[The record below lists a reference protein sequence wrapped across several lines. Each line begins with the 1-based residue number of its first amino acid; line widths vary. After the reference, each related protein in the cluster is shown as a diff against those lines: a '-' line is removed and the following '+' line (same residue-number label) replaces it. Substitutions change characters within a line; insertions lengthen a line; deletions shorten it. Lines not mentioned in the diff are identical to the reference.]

1 MTTHFKLIERIN
13 PLDKTAPAKFYPSVV
28 SNGVIDL
35 TELSRSVSKRCSM
48 TYSDVYAVVYALV
61 DLIPEKLSDG
71 KTVKLGDFGSFRLT
85 LRSEG
90 ADTIDKFN
98 TKLIKQLKVNFKQGA
113 EFKKQLSEIKFTK
126 AS

>member
-1 MTTHFKLIERIN
+1 MKYKIIERLN
-13 PLDKTAPAKFYPSVV
+13 PQDKTAPAKFYPSIV

-48 TYSDVYAVVYALV
+48 TYSDVYAVIYALV
-61 DLIPEKLSDG
+61 DVIPENLSNG
-71 KTVKLGDFGSFRLT
+71 KTVKLGDLGSFRLT

-98 TKLIKQLKVNFKQGA
+98 TKLIKQFKVNFRQGA
-113 EFKKQLSEIKFTK
+113 EFKKQLTEIKFTK